1 MAAVPTDARARL
13 LATAEEMFYAD
24 GVRAV
29 GVEALLARS
38 GVGRASFYR
47 HFPGKDDLVVATIEA
62 AGIRFRNWLADEVA
76 ARGGHPLAVFDAL
89 DGRITSPGFRGCAAI
104 NAMIEAAEPTS
115 SAHRAAAD
123 HKRSVTDYLDGLL
136 SAAGYPAHARL
147 AGQLMLLVDGAMVT
161 ALRRPGAAG
170 DARRI
175 AEALLDSEEH
185 R

>member
-1 MAAVPTDARARL
+1 MPTDARARL
-13 LATAEEMFYAD
+13 LATAEEMFYAE

-47 HFPGKDDLVVATIEA
+47 HFPGKDDLVVAAIEA
-62 AGIRFRNWLADEVA
+62 SGTRFRAWLADEVA
-76 ARGGHPLAVFDAL
+76 TRGGHPLAVFDAL
-89 DGRITSPGFRGCAAI
+89 DVQVASPGFRGCAAI
-104 NAMIEAAEPTS
+104 NAMVEAAEPTS
-115 SAHRAAAD
+115 PAHRAAAD

-136 SAAGYPAHARL
+136 SAAGYTGHARL
-147 AGQLMLLVDGAMVT
+147 AEQLMLLVDGVMVT
-161 ALRRPGAAG
+161 ALRRPGAAP

-175 AEALLDSEEH
+175 AEALLSSEEKS

>member
-1 MAAVPTDARARL
+1 MPTDARARL
-13 LATAEEMFYAD
+13 LATAEEMFYAE

-47 HFPGKDDLVVATIEA
+47 HFPGKDDLVVATVEA
-62 AGIRFRNWLADEVA
+62 AGTRFRTWLADEVA

-89 DGRITSPGFRGCAAI
+89 GARIATPGFRGCAAI
-104 NAMIEAAEPTS
+104 NAMVEAAEPTS

-136 SAAGYPAHARL
+136 SAAGYAGHARL
-147 AGQLMLLVDGAMVT
+147 AEQLMLLVDGAMVT
-161 ALRRPGAAG
+161 ALRRPAAAE

-175 AEALLDSEEH
+175 AEALLGREET

>member
-1 MAAVPTDARARL
+1 VPTDARARL
-13 LATAEEMFYAD
+13 LATAEEMFYAE

-29 GVEALLARS
+29 GVDALLARS

-47 HFPGKDDLVVATIEA
+47 HFPSKDDLVTATIEA
-62 AGIRFRNWLADEVA
+62 TGTAFRTWLADEVA
-76 ARGGHPLAVFDAL
+76 TRGGHPLAVFDAL
-89 DGRITSPGFRGCAAI
+89 DDRIASPGFRGCAAI
-104 NAMIEAAEPTS
+104 NAMVEAAEPTS

-136 SAAGYPAHARL
+136 SAAGYAGHARL
-147 AGQLMLLVDGAMVT
+147 ADQLMLLVDGAMVT

-175 AEALLDSEEH
+175 AEALLEPEE
-185 R
+185 RR

>member
-1 MAAVPTDARARL
+1 MPTDARARL
-13 LATAEEMFYAD
+13 LATAEEMFYAE

-29 GVEALLARS
+29 GVDALLARS

-47 HFPGKDDLVVATIEA
+47 HFPSKDDLVTATIKATGA
-62 AGIRFRNWLADEVA
+62 AFRAWLADEVA

-89 DGRITSPGFRGCAAI
+89 DDRFASPGFRGCAAI
-104 NAMIEAAEPTS
+104 NAMVEAAEPTS
-115 SAHRAAAD
+115 SAHLAAAD

-136 SAAGYPAHARL
+136 SAAGYAGHARL
-147 AGQLMLLVDGAMVT
+147 ADQLMLLVDGAMVT

-175 AEALLDSEEH
+175 AEALLDPEE
-185 R
+185 RR